1 MDKDGMKEIAEAI
14 KAGSREVFET
24 FYRVEYLNLEHFVK
38 GFVGNDPYC
47 EDIIQDS
54 FMALWDSSNKIYP
67 EGNLR
72 TFLYTIARNKSVS
85 HLRKKALDKK
95 NTIDGEEALV
105 KIMLLCHQNVSD
117 EINALDLENTIARIY
132 AAIPEKIKRTFI
144 MSRVDGMTYK
154 QIAEKLGVSVKLVEY
169 HISIALNYF
178 RKQLLDYSVGVKVIA
193 LLISVF
199 SSTMILL

>member
-54 FMALWDSSNKIYP
+54 FMALWDSRNKIYP

-85 HLRKKALDKK
+85 HLRKKALNKK